1 MSLNL
6 KHWIDDGMPG
16 HRIRYAHKP
25 TGARHWE
32 IVLLCVLLAVVLTK
46 LA

>member
-6 KHWIDDGMPG
+6 KHWIDDDMPG
-16 HRIRYAHKP
+16 HRAKYTREL

-32 IVLLCVLLAVVLTK
+32 IILLCVLLAVVLVK
-46 LA
+46 LV